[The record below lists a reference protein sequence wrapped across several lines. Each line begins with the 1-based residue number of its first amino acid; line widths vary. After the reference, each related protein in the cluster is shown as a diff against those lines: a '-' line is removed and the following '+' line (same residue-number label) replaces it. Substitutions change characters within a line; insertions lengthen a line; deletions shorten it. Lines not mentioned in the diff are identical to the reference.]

1 MQTDRRRYEILAL
14 IERSGEVR
22 IHDLAA
28 SFDVTEMTIRR
39 DLNRLSELGFIKRIH
54 GGARAGKK
62 EDMLFH
68 ITVKGRTVE
77 YIEQKRQIGEKAVQF
92 IEEGKLI
99 FIHGGTTTLELA
111 KRLPE
116 DLHLQVMTNSLQVVN
131 ALSEKENVDLLCTGG
146 IFNRISNTYYGPHA
160 EILVDNIN
168 VDTLLM
174 GSNGVSIENGL
185 SEFDFNV
192 AFFKKKIIEKSKF
205 KILLVDSHK
214 FNVERSS
221 SYARIED
228 FDIIITDDKID
239 NRIYEDLKALD
250 IRVII

>member
-22 IHDLAA
+22 IHDLAKL
-28 SFDVTEMTIRR
+28 FDVTEMTIRR

-54 GGARAGKK
+54 GGAKAGKK
-62 EDMLFH
+62 EEMLFH

-77 YIEQKRQIGEKAVQF
+77 YIEEKRKIGEKAVQF
-92 IEEGKLI
+92 VEEGKLL
-99 FIHGGTTTLELA
+99 FIHGGSTTLELA
-111 KRLPE
+111 NRLPE
-116 DLHLQVMTNSLQVVN
+116 DLHLQVMTNSLQVME

-146 IFNRISNTYYGPHA
+146 IFNRISSTCYGPHS
-160 EILVDNIN
+160 ELLVDNIN
-168 VDTLLM
+168 IDILFM
-174 GSNGVSIENGL
+174 GSNGVSITNGL

-192 AFFKKKIIEKSKF
+192 ASFKKKIIEKSKL
-205 KILLVDSHK
+205 KVLLVDSHK

-228 FDIIITDDKID
+228 FDIVVTDNKID
-239 NRIYEDLKALD
+239 RRLFDELKALD
-250 IRVII
+250 IRVIV

>member
-22 IHDLAA
+22 IHDLAKL
-28 SFDVTEMTIRR
+28 FDVTEMTIRR

-54 GGARAGKK
+54 GGAEAGKK

-77 YIEQKRQIGEKAVQF
+77 YIEEKRQIGEKAVRF
-92 IEEGKLI
+92 VEAGKLI
-99 FIHGGTTTLELA
+99 FIHGGSTTLELA
-111 KRLPE
+111 RRLPE
-116 DLHLQVMTNSLQVVN
+116 EVNLQVMTNSLQVMEV
-131 ALSEKENVDLLCTGG
+131 LSEKENVDLLCTGG
-146 IFNRISNTYYGPHA
+146 ILNRISNTYYGPHS
-160 EILVDNIN
+160 ELLLDNTNIDILF
-168 VDTLLM
+168 M
-174 GSNGVSIENGL
+174 GSNGVSITNGL

-192 AFFKKKIIEKSKF
+192 ASLKKKIIERSKL

-228 FDIIITDDKID
+228 FDVVITDDKVD
-239 NRIYEDLKALD
+239 RRIYDRLEELN
-250 IRVII
+250 IRVIV